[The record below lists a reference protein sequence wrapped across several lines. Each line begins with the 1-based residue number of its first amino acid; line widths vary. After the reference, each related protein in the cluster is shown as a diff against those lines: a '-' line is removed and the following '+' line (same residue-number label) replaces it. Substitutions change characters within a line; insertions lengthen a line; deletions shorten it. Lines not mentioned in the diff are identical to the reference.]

1 MAHVRAS
8 VCVCVFSCSVVSDS
22 ATPWTIVDQA
32 PLSMEFSSQ
41 EYYSG
46 LPFSPP
52 GALPDLGIEPA
63 SLVSSALAGG
73 FSYHCAP
80 WEASKVIILV
90 RKVN

>member
-52 GALPDLGIEPA
+52 GALPALEIESAFPA
-63 SLVSSALAGG
+63 APPLAGW
-73 FSYHCAP
+73 FFTT
-80 WEASKVIILV
+80 
-90 RKVN
+90 